1 MKRYG
6 LATAIG
12 LVLIVNIFVF
22 SGVVYNRSGDPDSI
36 IVLTEREA
44 RLIPGSKDNTGM
56 FLELDWELAGFYQ
69 YDIHRPQQSWLDGNK
84 LEELGFDVSFPL
96 NDTKASKF
104 YRRSLPMEAYIVLE
118 YGGKPWE
125 LWLKKNLDYQKTLA
139 EKFALE
145 NDNTK
150 KEALE
155 KNLKRR
161 KRLPLA
167 KSRLFAIDAGNEP
180 TQLRRKYPVRDRF
193 IIVRGKIE
201 LTYYSGSYKHD
212 KNKRKKPYLEGSI
225 RELFSSKLFVPDSER
240 TLLLNLKYRSYLS
253 YYWIP
258 KDYSDAQLKPRYEVE
273 LKFGKRYEAWIS
285 NIKPL
290 QPEAQS

>member
-1 MKRYG
+1 
-6 LATAIG
+6 
-12 LVLIVNIFVF
+12 LIVNVFVF
-22 SGVVYNRSGDPDSI
+22 AGVVYNRSGDPDSM

-44 RLIPGSKDNTGM
+44 RLIPVEKDNTGM
-56 FLELDWELAGFYQ
+56 FLELDWELAGYYQ
-69 YDIHRPQQSWLDGNK
+69 YDIHRPQQSWLTGKK
-84 LEELGFDVSFPL
+84 LGELGFDVSFPL

-104 YRRSLPMEAYIVLE
+104 YRKILPREAFIVLE

-139 EKFALE
+139 EKLASE
-145 NDNTK
+145 NDKTK

-155 KNLKRR
+155 KNLNRR

-167 KSRLFAIDAGNEP
+167 KSRLFAIDAGNDP
-180 TQLRRKYPVRDRF
+180 TQLRQKYPARDRF
-193 IIVRGKIE
+193 IIARGKIG
-201 LTYYSGSYKHD
+201 LTYYSGSYMQD
-212 KNKRKKPYLEGSI
+212 KNTRKKPYLEGSI

-240 TLLLNLKYRSYLS
+240 TLLSKLKYRSHSS
-253 YYWIP
+253 YYYVP
-258 KDYSDAQLKPRYEVE
+258 KDYSDTQLKPRYEVE

-290 QPEAQS
+290 KPEA